1 MIGLPKFE
9 MAMAKSEANSN
20 PILAAE
26 DVHIITVYVL
36 IFTLLVG
43 GCKIYN
49 LVLISFLD
57 FTGMAGF
64 IACSLIE
71 LLCY

>member
-1 MIGLPKFE
+1 MIRLPKFE
-9 MAMAKSEANSN
+9 MVMAKPEANSK

-36 IFTLLVG
+36 LFTLWVDSRF
-43 GCKIYN
+43 YS

-57 FTGMAGF
+57 
-64 IACSLIE
+64 LQVWQD
-71 LLCY
+71 LLPAV